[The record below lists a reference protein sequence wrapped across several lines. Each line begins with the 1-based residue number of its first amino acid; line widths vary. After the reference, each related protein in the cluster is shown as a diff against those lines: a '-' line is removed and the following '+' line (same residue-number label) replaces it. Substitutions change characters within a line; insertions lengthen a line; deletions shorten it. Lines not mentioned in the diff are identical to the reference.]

1 MPKILAGIFLTFICG
16 HASAQSWEVGAR
28 LGGAGY
34 MGDLNTN
41 NPIKLS
47 GVSAGG
53 FVKYNF
59 NPYLSAKLG
68 YTFANINAADSL
80 SSNPQFRDRNLSF
93 STNLHEVG
101 LTGEFNFLDY
111 VPSVSKN
118 VFTPFIFAGAGLVRY
133 SPAAVYAGNRYDL
146 RSLTTEG
153 QGTPYGKMAV
163 AIPYGAGIKYNFSG
177 RLNLIAD
184 IGYRHVRTDYLDD
197 VSGNYPDPVNL
208 PDNPLSLA
216 LSGRSGERTGFY
228 LGAPNTQR
236 GDQRRFDTYFF
247 VGLSLSYT
255 FITPKCYY

>member
-1 MPKILAGIFLTFICG
+1 
-16 HASAQSWEVGAR
+16 
-28 LGGAGY
+28 

-41 NPIKLS
+41 NPIKIS
-47 GVSAGG
+47 GISAGA

-68 YTFANINAADSL
+68 YTFGNINAADSL
-80 SSNPQFRDRNLSF
+80 SSNQQFRDRNLSF
-93 STNLHEVG
+93 STNLHEAS

-118 VFTPFIFAGAGLVRY
+118 VFTPFVFAGVAMVNY
-133 SPAAVYAGNRYDL
+133 KPTTAYAGDRYDL
-146 RSLTTEG
+146 RSVMTEG
-153 QGTPYGKMAV
+153 QGTPYSKMAV

-184 IGYRHVRTDYLDD
+184 IGYRHVRTDFLDD
-197 VSGNYPDPVNL
+197 VSGKYPDPASL
-208 PDNPLSLA
+208 TNPLSQA
-216 LSGRSGERTGFY
+216 LSDRSGERTGIY
-228 LGAPNTQR
+228 LGTPATQR
-236 GDQRRFDTYFF
+236 GDNRRFDTYFF

>member
-1 MPKILAGIFLTFICG
+1 MPKFLAGIFLTFICG
-16 HASAQSWEVGAR
+16 NAFAQSWEVGAR

-41 NPIKLS
+41 NPVKIS

-68 YTFANINAADSL
+68 YTFGNINAADSL

-93 STNLHEVG
+93 STNLHEAS

-118 VFTPFIFAGAGLVRY
+118 VFTPFVFAGVALVRY
-133 SPAAVYAGNRYDL
+133 SPTTVYAGNRYDL
-146 RSLTTEG
+146 RPLTTEG

-197 VSGNYPDPVNL
+197 VSGNYPNAL
-208 PDNPLSLA
+208 PTALQWA
-216 LSGRSGERTGFY
+216 LSDRSFEKTGIY
-228 LGAPNTQR
+228 LGTPGTQR